1 MLLEGIHLY
10 YGTGKAWGMAYKILI
25 VDDSKLAR
33 MAVAKALNAKHA
45 DLSRLEA
52 SNADEALALA
62 KSDSFDLAILDY
74 NMPGRDGLELA
85 AELIAL
91 KPQLPLAVI
100 SANHQVEV
108 VTKAREVGATFL
120 QKPLTEKAL
129 ADFLADALKRLSVAT

>member
-1 MLLEGIHLY
+1 
-10 YGTGKAWGMAYKILI
+10 MAYKILI

-33 MAVAKALNAKHA
+33 MAVAKALNTKHPEWT
-45 DLSRLEA
+45 RLEA

-62 KSDSFDLAILDY
+62 KSNTFDLAILDF

-85 AELIAL
+85 AALIAM

-108 VTKAREVGATFL
+108 VTRAREVGATFL

-129 ADFLADALKRLSVAT
+129 SDFLSDAIKRLSAAT